1 MVALS
6 RSSKAIFGSGSGL
19 TFLAI
24 EPKCKAFEKPHVN
37 IEIGDQTDPIFFA
50 RRGG

>member
-1 MVALS
+1 
-6 RSSKAIFGSGSGL
+6 GL